1 MDVLIAHGS
10 EASRRKLVRT
20 LGGQG
25 VGLVEAADGDVA
37 LDLLMTTGAPRLA
50 LVDWDLPG
58 LEGPELCRLLRD
70 FNLGRPPYIILLSQ
84 AGRACDVA
92 AGLQAG
98 ANDIVLLP
106 VAAKELRARVEYGRR
121 VVELPWGEPSIDD
134 EADARTTRLTCR
146 LQTT

>member
-10 EASRRKLVRT
+10 EASRRRLAKT
-20 LGGQG
+20 LGGDG
-25 VGLVEAADGDVA
+25 VGLVEAAHGDAA
-37 LDLLMTTGAPRLA
+37 LNLLMGTGAPRLA
-50 LVDWDLPG
+50 LIDWDLPG

-70 FNLGRPPYIILLSQ
+70 FNLGRPPYIILLSHV
-84 AGRACDVA
+84 GRARDVT
-92 AGLQAG
+92 AGLEAG

-106 VAAKELRARVEYGRR
+106 VSAKELRARVEYGRR

-134 EADARTTRLTCR
+134 ETETRQMRLAFH